1 MKKFLIIILG
11 ICLCSSLAFGEE
23 VDRRLSTIGNEQIR
37 AHTRAMINA
46 GIPGDEAI
54 KMTRLM
60 IQNNY
65 KDQNILRAQK
75 ILIDTVEDG
84 LPDKPVMNKAYEGI
98 AKNIQEDR
106 VVEAMEKTRAR
117 YSFAYRYARSITQN
131 PDRVNDIG
139 KTIAESL
146 TAGIDNKDAHQIM
159 ERLQNSTRKMTGN
172 NTEAFAEEIFL
183 SLRDMARRSVLSKI
197 ATDVVGKALEHQYS
211 VQEIKQM
218 RHSFVSRS
226 MNIDP
231 TILAIQYDHDIE
243 HGVRAKDLND
253 RQKDKSAPLG
263 KNSGHSGSGS
273 FGGGSSGAGGSGSGG
288 TGGGGSGGTGG
299 GGSSG
304 TGGSGS
310 GGTGGGGSSGTGG
323 GGSGGTGGGG
333 SSGTGGGGS
342 SGTGGS
348 GSGRGK

>member
-1 MKKFLIIILG
+1 MKKFVIIILG

-23 VDRRLSTIGNEQIR
+23 VGRRLSTIGNEQIR

-54 KMTRLM
+54 RMTRLM

-84 LPDKPVMNKAYEGI
+84 LPDKPIMNKAYEGI
-98 AKNIQEDR
+98 AKNVQEDR

-197 ATDVVGKALEHQYS
+197 ATDVVDKALEHQYS

-231 TILAIQYDHDIE
+231 TILAIQYGHDIE

-273 FGGGSSGAGGSGSGG
+273 FGGGSSGIGGGSSSAGGSGSG
-288 TGGGGSGGTGG
+288 
-299 GGSSG
+299 G

-310 GGTGGGGSSGTGG
+310 GGTGGSGSGGTGG

>member
-1 MKKFLIIILG
+1 MKNFLIVILG
-11 ICLCSSLAFGEE
+11 ICLCSSLAFGDE
-23 VDRRLSTIGNEQIR
+23 VDRRLSTIGNEQIK

-54 KMTRLM
+54 RMTRLM

-65 KDQNILRAQK
+65 QYQNILRAQK

-106 VVEAMEKTRAR
+106 VVEAMEKTRIR
-117 YSFAYRYARSITQN
+117 YSVAYRYAGTITQN

-146 TAGIDNKDAHQIM
+146 TAGINNKDAHQIM
-159 ERLQNSTRKMTGN
+159 ERLQNSTRQMTGN

-197 ATDVVGKALEHQYS
+197 ATDVVGKALAHQYS
-211 VQEIKQM
+211 VQEIRQM

-231 TILAIQYDHDIE
+231 TIVAIQYGHDIE
-243 HGVRAKDLND
+243 RGVRAKDLND
-253 RQKDKSAPLG
+253 RQKGKPTPLG

-273 FGGGSSGAGGSGSGG
+273 FGGGSSGV
-288 TGGGGSGGTGG
+288 GG

-304 TGGSGS
+304 A
-310 GGTGGGGSSGTGG
+310 GGGGSSGV
-323 GGSGGTGGGG
+323 GGGG
-333 SSGTGGGGS
+333 SSGAGGGGS
-342 SGTGGS
+342 SGAGGS

>member
-1 MKKFLIIILG
+1 MKKFVIIILG

-23 VDRRLSTIGNEQIR
+23 VGRRLSTIGNEQIR

-54 KMTRLM
+54 RMTRLM

-84 LPDKPVMNKAYEGI
+84 LPDKPIMNKAYEGI
-98 AKNIQEDR
+98 TKNVQEDR

-197 ATDVVGKALEHQYS
+197 ATDVVDKALEHQYS

-231 TILAIQYDHDIE
+231 TILAIQYGHDIE

-253 RQKDKSAPLG
+253 RQKGKSAPLG

-273 FGGGSSGAGGSGSGG
+273 FGGGSSGIGGGSSSAGGSGSGGTGGSGSGGTGGSGSGG

-304 TGGSGS
+304 TGG
-310 GGTGGGGSSGTGG
+310 GGSSGA
-323 GGSGGTGGGG
+323 
-333 SSGTGGGGS
+333 
-342 SGTGGS
+342 GGS

>member
-1 MKKFLIIILG
+1 MKKLLIIILG
-11 ICLCSSLAFGEE
+11 ICLCSSLAFGDEL
-23 VDRRLSTIGNEQIR
+23 DRRLSTIGNEQIR
-37 AHTRAMINA
+37 VHTRAMINA
-46 GIPGDEAI
+46 GIPIDEAI

-65 KDQNILRAQK
+65 QDQNILRAQK

-98 AKNIQEDR
+98 AKKVQEDR
-106 VVEAMEKTRAR
+106 VVDAMEKTRNR
-117 YSFAYRYARSITQN
+117 YSVAYQYARSITQN

-146 TAGIDNKDAHQIM
+146 TAGINIKDAHQIM
-159 ERLQNSTRKMTGN
+159 ENLKNTTRQMNRN

-183 SLRDMARRSVLSKI
+183 SLRDMARRGVLSKI
-197 ATDVVGKALEHQYS
+197 STDVVCKALAHQYS

-226 MNIDP
+226 MNFDP
-231 TILAIQYDHDIE
+231 TILAIQYGHDIE
-243 HGVRAKDLND
+243 HGVRAKDLDD
-253 RQKDKSAPLG
+253 RQRGKSAPLG

-273 FGGGSSGAGGSGSGG
+273 FGGGSSGAGGSGSSGAGG
-288 TGGGGSGGTGG
+288 SGSSGAGGSGSSGAGGGGSSGAGGGGSSNAGGGGSGG
-299 GGSSG
+299 S
-304 TGGSGS
+304 
-310 GGTGGGGSSGTGG
+310 
-323 GGSGGTGGGG
+323 
-333 SSGTGGGGS
+333 
-342 SGTGGS
+342 GGS